1 MHFLGIISIL
11 NLNSNSDNRNVKEMQ
26 YNIIMFLFCSMTA
39 IVIAY
44 TLSDIRNI
52 YGQSDINN
60 SCIILGESNPPPPFV
75 VLRWDTSGQCDS
87 TVDHF
92 VNFYDIRS
100 VVTNGT
106 GYTLFL
112 ESE

>member
-1 MHFLGIISIL
+1 MVKKCNAIL
-11 NLNSNSDNRNVKEMQ
+11 RVVL
-26 YNIIMFLFCSMTA
+26 CSMIA
-39 IVIAY
+39 IVTTF

-52 YGQSDINN
+52 YGQSDINI
-60 SCIILGESNPPPPFV
+60 SCIILGESKPPPPFV
-75 VLRWDTSGQCDS
+75 VLRWDTSGQCNS

-100 VVTNGT
+100 VVSNGT
-106 GYTLFL
+106 DYTLFL